1 MQILLLNTGCPPKG
15 ILALS
20 QVTKQKAGGGIQV
33 SVIFMRTMIDN
44 IKAEDNESR

>member
-1 MQILLLNTGCPPKG
+1 MQIRLLNTGSPPKRK
-15 ILALS
+15 ALP

-33 SVIFMRTMIDN
+33 NVIFMCTMIDN